1 MQTLHYL
8 KAKKQL
14 AQYEV
19 SHAESMANFCEAN
32 DLKKERIFYVQI
44 LTEAKKVHEEYERI
58 INAFITANN

>member
-8 KAKKQL
+8 KAKKRL

-32 DLKKERIFYVQI
+32 DLKEEKDFYVHI
-44 LTEAKKVHEEYERI
+44 LTEAKKAHEEYERM